1 MYGRGTRPTIRALA
15 ASWKPVRDSWE
26 RSVRNHCDSMSS
38 MARELAAL
46 PGVGTFKTQHL
57 IGNWVFL
64 EMTRP
69 FFGMAPEFLAY
80 VDIRTACVSRAGVE
94 RVYPIPGC
102 VHEHQLG
109 SAEACGR
116 ILSTGLVDP

>member
-1 MYGRGTRPTIRALA
+1 MAPVYGVL
-15 ASWKPVRDSWE
+15 
-26 RSVRNHCDSMSS
+26 RNHCDSMSS

-57 IGNWVFL
+57 IGNWVLL

-69 FFGMAPEFLAY
+69 VFGMAPEFLAY
-80 VDIRTACVSRAGVE
+80 VDIRTACASRAGVE
-94 RVYPIPGC
+94 RIYPIPGPR
-102 VHEHQLG
+102 VISDQLG

-116 ILSTGLVDP
+116 ILSTGLVDS